1 MATLLKFFQVKIFNT
16 PALTDAVVTGQK
28 AVITSLQ
35 DIEID
40 KVVSF
45 VATAYA
51 AGTAP
56 VKDVDLAAVAVQ
68 NLAQYRMDIYLL
80 DGLGTK
86 RTYFYNSDATATTA
100 EIKAGFIAQINAD
113 TGRHVNAT
121 SGAGDKIRL
130 TAIAVTYDINIID
143 PSGIVITV
151 ITPHVAPAG
160 TFAIAEEFDSVNAAA
175 AANYKTFEIV
185 ERRRERSG
193 AVGGAFV
200 SNEKRTVIF
209 VEETHGGFAALNARL
224 LQMFS
229 NSQMDA
235 VLQDAA
241 FATTVTSIAA
251 HTTMTS
257 LNSMV
262 VVDASGGNINVT
274 LEDSATLGQRLLVF
288 INKTGA
294 NSIVFKKQGG
304 DTLNGGAGDVTITA
318 AKSALVFNDGAGAYY
333 ISELA

>member
-1 MATLLKFFQVKIFNT
+1 MAIKPKFFQTKIFNT
-16 PALTDAVVTGQK
+16 PALTDAVVSGQK
-28 AVITSLQ
+28 AVITALQ
-35 DIEID
+35 NIQID
-40 KVVSF
+40 KIVSF
-45 VATAYA
+45 AATAYA

-56 VKDVDLAAVAVQ
+56 VKDVDLAAITLL
-68 NLAQYRMDIYLL
+68 NLHQYRMDIFLL

-86 RTYFYNSDATATTA
+86 RTYFYNSDATASLA
-100 EIKAGFIAQINAD
+100 EIKAGFIAAINAD
-113 TGRHVNAT
+113 VSRHVNAT
-121 SGAGDKIRL
+121 SGAGNKIRM
-130 TAIAVTYDINIID
+130 TAIAVTYDIDIDD

-160 TFAIAEEFDSVNAAA
+160 TFAIAQTYDSVNAASG
-175 AANYKTFEIV
+175 ANYKTYEIV
-185 ERRRERSG
+185 ELRKERSG

-200 SNEKRTVIF
+200 RNERKTVIF
-209 VEETHGGFAALNARL
+209 VEETHAGFAALNARL
-224 LQMFS
+224 LQIFQ
-229 NSQMDA
+229 NTQMDA

-241 FATTVTSIAA
+241 FATSVTSIAA

-294 NSIVFKKQGG
+294 NSIVFKKAGT
-304 DTLNGGAGDVTITA
+304 DTLNGGAGDVTVTA

-333 ISELA
+333 ISEFA